1 MPALSV
7 RNLGVTFIDRVLFS
21 GVSFDVESRDKVGFI
36 GANGVGKTTLFRVLN
51 GELSPTDGTV
61 AFEKNTR
68 VGYMEQHACSD
79 PDIDVYHELL
89 GVFDYLS
96 KMETDLA
103 ALNQRIARRPD
114 NIDELIEEQMRLI
127 EEHERLGGLT
137 YKSRTRAALLGLGFS
152 EDQFTMPV
160 GSLSGG
166 QRSKLCLAKLLLSRS
181 NLLLLDEPTN
191 HLDIQSVNWLED
203 FLRDFRGAMIIISH
217 DRYFLDNVT
226 NKTIELEHSK
236 TMCYKGAYS
245 EFIKKKQAYNESLK
259 NKYENDL
266 KEIRRIEGIV
276 EQQKRWGRERNF
288 ITAASRQKEADR
300 IKAQLVA
307 PESELETMRM
317 RFEPKCE
324 SGNDVLMCR
333 GISKAFG
340 DKQLFKNVNIHI
352 RKGERVF
359 ILGENGCGK
368 TTLFKI
374 LTAKLPQDRGEF
386 EYGANVMIGYF
397 DQMQQNLNLEKTAI
411 DEVWDTFPNL
421 TQTEV
426 RSALAS
432 FLFKGDEVFKPLQK
446 MSGGERARIS
456 LLKLMLRGSNLLL
469 LDEPTNHL
477 DAASREELENTLL
490 DYSGTLLIISHDRYF
505 INKLADRVLALGK
518 DGVKEYL
525 GNYDYYLER
534 TKDEAAPKAQADGK
548 REKPQNEYFLKK
560 QQASEERKR
569 QTRLKKAEEEI
580 ERLDAEIEEIQT
592 LLSTEETA
600 ADYERL
606 MELSE
611 RLEVLQKEQ
620 EEQYEIWEHGT
631 FPRQYLPVAQL
642 DNATDSD
649 SGEWGFKSLRAGQKK
664 VPIGCLLCFVHD
676 PKASSTSTGK
686 SLNPEQRVREPF
698 YSRGLKRGIACVFKQ
713 CDPVPRTYRR
723 IIRHH
728 VPH

>member
-620 EEQYEIWEHGT
+620 EEQYEIWE
-631 FPRQYLPVAQL
+631 QL
-642 DNATDSD
+642 AD
-649 SGEWGFKSLRAGQKK
+649 
-664 VPIGCLLCFVHD
+664 
-676 PKASSTSTGK
+676 
-686 SLNPEQRVREPF
+686 
-698 YSRGLKRGIACVFKQ
+698 
-713 CDPVPRTYRR
+713 
-723 IIRHH
+723 
-728 VPH
+728 

>member
-7 RNLGVTFIDRVLFS
+7 RNLGVTFIERVLFS

-51 GELSPTDGTV
+51 GELSPTEGTV

-79 PDIDVYHELL
+79 PDVDVYHELL
-89 GVFDYLS
+89 SVFDYLS
-96 KMETDLA
+96 QMEIDLA
-103 ALNQRIARRPD
+103 ALNQKIARRPE
-114 NIDELIEEQMRLI
+114 NIDSLIEEQMRLM

-137 YKSRTRAALLGLGFS
+137 YKSRTRAALLGLGFT
-152 EDQFTMPV
+152 EDDFSMNV

-191 HLDIQSVNWLED
+191 HLDIQSVNWLEG
-203 FLRDFRGAMIIISH
+203 FLRDFKGAMIIISH

-236 TMCYKGAYS
+236 TICYKGSYS
-245 EFIKKKQAYNESLK
+245 EFIKKKKAYNESLK

-288 ITAASRQKEADR
+288 ITAASKQKEADR

-317 RFEPKCE
+317 RFTPKCE
-324 SGNDVLMCR
+324 SGNDVLICR
-333 GISKAFG
+333 NLAKSFG
-340 DKQLFKNVNIHI
+340 DKHLFRDVNIHI

-368 TTLFKI
+368 TTLFRI

-386 EYGANVMIGYF
+386 EYGANVMVGYF
-397 DQMQQNLNLEKTAI
+397 DQMQQNLDLEKTAI
-411 DEVWDTFPNL
+411 DEVWDAFPAL

-432 FLFKGDEVFKPLQK
+432 FLFKGEEVFKPLAK

-456 LLKLMLRGSNLLL
+456 LLKLMLKGSNMLL

-490 DYSGTLLIISHDRYF
+490 DYSGTMLIISHDRYF
-505 INKLADRVLALGK
+505 INKLADRVLALK
-518 DGVKEYL
+518 PDGVKEYL

-534 TKDEAAPKAQADGK
+534 TKDEDTEKQASAK
-548 REKPQNEYFLKK
+548 KEKPQNDYFIKK

-569 QTRLKKAEEEI
+569 QTKLKKAEAEI
-580 ERLDAEIEEIQT
+580 ERLDKEIEETQA
-592 LLSTEETA
+592 LLSTDEVA
-600 ADYERL
+600 ADYEKVL
-606 MELSE
+606 ELTAK
-611 RLEVLQKEQ
+611 LEQLQNEQ
-620 EEQYEIWEHGT
+620 SVQYEIWE
-631 FPRQYLPVAQL
+631 
-642 DNATDSD
+642 
-649 SGEWGFKSLRAGQKK
+649 SLA
-664 VPIGCLLCFVHD
+664 D
-676 PKASSTSTGK
+676 
-686 SLNPEQRVREPF
+686 
-698 YSRGLKRGIACVFKQ
+698 
-713 CDPVPRTYRR
+713 
-723 IIRHH
+723 
-728 VPH
+728 